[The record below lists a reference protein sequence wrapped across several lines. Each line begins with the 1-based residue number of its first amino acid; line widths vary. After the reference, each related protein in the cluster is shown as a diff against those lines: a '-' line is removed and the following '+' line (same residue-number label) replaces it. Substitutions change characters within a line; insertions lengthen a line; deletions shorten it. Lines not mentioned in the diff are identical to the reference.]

1 VEHFS
6 QQFFSFDYQLRIAH
20 AGIVASKVLTQA
32 QAETAKKRASIFL
45 RNVLQDRQRADEV
58 EAESLQDWAAET
70 GRRIVNPHRRSSQIM
85 AQSSPSK
92 ADLQDLIDQAS
103 DIVNDA
109 LDPALTRE
117 AVVEKLQDLDSLLN
131 GDEEADEEEA
141 EEEYIDED

>member
-1 VEHFS
+1 
-6 QQFFSFDYQLRIAH
+6 
-20 AGIVASKVLTQA
+20 
-32 QAETAKKRASIFL
+32 
-45 RNVLQDRQRADEV
+45 
-58 EAESLQDWAAET
+58 
-70 GRRIVNPHRRSSQIM
+70 M